1 MDNVDHDKTFSTSG
15 IASGWRTAGLAWL
28 IAVLVILVLF
38 RETLLSM
45 VAIWAR
51 SDTFAH
57 GFLVLPISLWLVWRL
72 RGSLAELTPRPDLRV
87 LPLFLL
93 AGFAWL
99 LGEVASVAPLS
110 QFSLVMVLILS
121 VPAVFGGA
129 VTKRLLFPLGFLLF
143 AVPFGEFALPV
154 LMNWTA
160 SATVWGLRL
169 SGVPVY
175 REGLSFVIPSGHWSV
190 VEACS
195 GVRYLI
201 ASLMIGTLFAYLNYR
216 SLKRRWLFVGVAIIV
231 PVFANWLRAY
241 MIVMLGHLSG
251 NTLAVGVD
259 HLIYGWLFFGVVIML
274 MFWVGS
280 RWRED
285 VDSVDDQTK
294 ASASVAVHRSAKARG
309 SVALAASLVVL
320 SVAIWPFAEWRIG
333 ENIKPDSVRITP
345 ITPAS
350 GWSVAAP
357 LADWSPRY
365 LNPSQTS
372 ATTHGKGDDKVGL
385 YLAYYRNQGDERK
398 LVSSSNVLVHSSDR
412 RWFHVADGRRQITM
426 GDETLDARTAE
437 LRSADGMRLIVWQW
451 YWINGRLIAS
461 DYLAKAYTALYRL
474 LGQGDDSALIV
485 VYTEKTDTAEELLRD
500 FVATHLPSIRSALS
514 TARDGHD

>member
-1 MDNVDHDKTFSTSG
+1 MDNVDHEKTFSTSG

-216 SLKRRWLFVGVAIIV
+216 SLKRR
-231 PVFANWLRAY
+231 
-241 MIVMLGHLSG
+241 
-251 NTLAVGVD
+251 
-259 HLIYGWLFFGVVIML
+259 
-274 MFWVGS
+274 
-280 RWRED
+280 
-285 VDSVDDQTK
+285 
-294 ASASVAVHRSAKARG
+294 
-309 SVALAASLVVL
+309 
-320 SVAIWPFAEWRIG
+320 
-333 ENIKPDSVRITP
+333 
-345 ITPAS
+345 
-350 GWSVAAP
+350 
-357 LADWSPRY
+357 
-365 LNPSQTS
+365 
-372 ATTHGKGDDKVGL
+372 
-385 YLAYYRNQGDERK
+385 
-398 LVSSSNVLVHSSDR
+398 
-412 RWFHVADGRRQITM
+412 
-426 GDETLDARTAE
+426 
-437 LRSADGMRLIVWQW
+437 
-451 YWINGRLIAS
+451 
-461 DYLAKAYTALYRL
+461 
-474 LGQGDDSALIV
+474 
-485 VYTEKTDTAEELLRD
+485 
-500 FVATHLPSIRSALS
+500 
-514 TARDGHD
+514 